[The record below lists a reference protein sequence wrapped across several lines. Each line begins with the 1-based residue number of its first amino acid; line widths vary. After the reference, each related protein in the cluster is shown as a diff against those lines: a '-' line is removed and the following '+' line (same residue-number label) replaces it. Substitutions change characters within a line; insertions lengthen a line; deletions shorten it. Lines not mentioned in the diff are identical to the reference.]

1 MSTNKNW
8 MVLVLKEG
16 ITELRG
22 IYPTK
27 RAAEFIAAKLKE
39 QEKLSKDPKVTPT
52 SADVF
57 PQGNRVE
64 EFLESRNTVRSGRKK
79 VIQYL
84 PKKG

>member
-1 MSTNKNW
+1 MSKNKNW
-8 MVLVLKEG
+8 MVLVRKGE

-27 RAAEFIAAKLKE
+27 RAAQFIAKKLKE
-39 QEKLSKDPKVTPT
+39 QEKLSVDPKVTPT

-57 PQGNRVE
+57 PKDNRVE
-64 EFLESRNTVRSGRKK
+64 EFLESRNTVMSKRKK